1 MTTIVT
7 TRVCSERDVSSDRF
21 SRVYYV
27 FSPRTNRVQFGNFT
41 SNVFPNVGRTS
52 VFVSRN
58 FFLPTISYTTL
69 RYRFA
74 GANRS
79 EYVARSG
86 TTSWRRND

>member
-7 TRVCSERDVSSDRF
+7 TRVCSERDVRF

-52 VFVSRN
+52 VLISRDF
-58 FFLPTISYTTL
+58 FFLQFYIRHYDNGLP
-69 RYRFA
+69 
-74 GANRS
+74 
-79 EYVARSG
+79 ARIAVS
-86 TTSWRRND
+86 TSRVVHDELATKRLI